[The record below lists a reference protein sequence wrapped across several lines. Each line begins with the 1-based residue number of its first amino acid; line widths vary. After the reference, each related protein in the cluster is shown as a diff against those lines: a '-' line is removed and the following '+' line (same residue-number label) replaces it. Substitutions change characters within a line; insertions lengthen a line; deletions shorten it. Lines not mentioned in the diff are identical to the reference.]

1 MMNEDLKKIRRL
13 IDKIDKQIIESL
25 NQRGVLAQKIKKA
38 KSQSSNQNIFRPER
52 EAQILRNIRDINS
65 GPLPNDHLHV
75 IFREIISSC
84 LALETDLQV
93 GCLGPEQSYSN
104 IAAKKFF
111 GSAVTMHFSDSI
123 HEIFSNVQKGAVNY
137 GIVPIENSNQGSIKL
152 TLEHLIKDNVM
163 ICGEVNL
170 VIKHCLLS
178 KAKNLKSIKKLY
190 AHEQTFLQCNDWLT
204 KNIPNVKRLFSSSN
218 SAAVKKIIKLKD
230 SAAIASNSCSAHYD
244 IPILKNNIHDNSDNT
259 TRFIVI
265 GDQNIGGSGNDK
277 TSILI
282 SIDNK
287 SGALNSLLEPLS
299 KNKISM
305 SKIESIPTKINNW
318 EYMFLLDIEGHIDD
332 KLVKESLK
340 EIQKKSIFFKN
351 LGSYPRSI

>member
-13 IDKIDKQIIESL
+13 IDKIDKQIIDSL

-38 KSQSSNQNIFRPER
+38 KSKSSNKSIFRPER
-52 EAQILRNIRDINS
+52 EAQILRSIRDINT
-65 GPLPNDHLHV
+65 GPLSNDHMHV

-84 LALETDLQV
+84 LALEIDLHV
-93 GCLGPEQSYSN
+93 SCLGPEQSYSN
-104 IAAKKFF
+104 IAATKFF
-111 GSAVTMHFSDSI
+111 GSAVTMQYSNSI
-123 HEIFSNVQKGAVNY
+123 NEIFSNVQRGNVNY

-152 TLEHLIKDNVM
+152 TLEHLIKDNVT
-163 ICGEVNL
+163 ICGELNL

-178 KAKNLKSIKKLY
+178 NAKNLKAIKKIY
-190 AHEQTFLQCNDWLT
+190 AHEQSFLQCNEWLA
-204 KNIPNVKRLFSSSN
+204 KNIPNAKRLFSSSN
-218 SAAVKKIIKLKD
+218 SAAVKKILKLKD
-230 SAAIASNSCSAHYD
+230 SAAIASNSCSPYYKV
-244 IPILKNNIHDNSDNT
+244 PILNKNISDNTGNT

-265 GDQNIGGSGNDK
+265 GDQNISRSGNDK

-332 KLVKESLK
+332 KPVKNSLK

>member
-1 MMNEDLKKIRRL
+1 MNTLIKTVVPEIHLANRPKFVQWLGRTLHKASGWKVEGEIPNLKKFILVGAPHTSNWDFVHALILIWAVDLK
-13 IDKIDKQIIESL
+13 L
-25 NQRGVLAQKIKKA
+25 NVLAK
-38 KSQSSNQNIFRPER
+38 
-52 EAQILRNIRDINS
+52 
-65 GPLPNDHLHV
+65 H
-75 IFREIISSC
+75 
-84 LALETDLQV
+84 
-93 GCLGPEQSYSN
+93 
-104 IAAKKFF
+104 
-111 GSAVTMHFSDSI
+111 
-123 HEIFSNVQKGAVNY
+123 
-137 GIVPIENSNQGSIKL
+137 
-152 TLEHLIKDNVM
+152 TLFK
-163 ICGEVNL
+163 
-170 VIKHCLLS
+170 
-178 KAKNLKSIKKLY
+178 
-190 AHEQTFLQCNDWLT
+190 
-204 KNIPNVKRLFSSSN
+204 
-218 SAAVKKIIKLKD
+218 
-230 SAAIASNSCSAHYD
+230 
-244 IPILKNNIHDNSDNT
+244 IPILKNNIHDNTDNT

-265 GDQNIGGSGNDK
+265 GNQNIGESGNDK